1 MPFMNKELQKTIMIR
16 SKLRIK
22 FCQDKIESNENTD
35 YKQRLDSSNSV
46 HETDIPTW
54 IHTIVLK
61 KNTYIFSYF
70 LLKYFNRK
78 KVYEESI

>member
-16 SKLRIK
+16 SKIRIK
-22 FCQDKIESNENTD
+22 FCQDKTESKENTD
-35 YKQRLDSSNSV
+35 YKQILDSSNSV
-46 HETDIPTW
+46 HETGIPTG

-61 KNTYIFSYF
+61 KNTYIFSFF

-78 KVYEESI
+78 KAYEESI

>member
-35 YKQRLDSSNSV
+35 YKQILDSSNSV
-46 HETDIPTW
+46 HETGIPTG

-61 KNTYIFSYF
+61 KNTSYIFSYF

-78 KVYEESI
+78 KAYE

>member
-22 FCQDKIESNENTD
+22 FCQDKIESKENTD
-35 YKQRLDSSNSV
+35 YKQILDSSNSV

-54 IHTIVLK
+54 IHTVVLK

-78 KVYEESI
+78 KAYE

>member
-1 MPFMNKELQKTIMIR
+1 MNKELQKTIMIR

-46 HETDIPTW
+46 HETGIPTG

-61 KNTYIFSYF
+61 KNTYTFSYF

-78 KVYEESI
+78 KAYE

>member
-1 MPFMNKELQKTIMIR
+1 MNKELQKTIMIR

-35 YKQRLDSSNSV
+35 YKQILDSSNSV
-46 HETDIPTW
+46 HETGIPTG

-61 KNTYIFSYF
+61 KNTSYIFSYF

-78 KVYEESI
+78 KAYE